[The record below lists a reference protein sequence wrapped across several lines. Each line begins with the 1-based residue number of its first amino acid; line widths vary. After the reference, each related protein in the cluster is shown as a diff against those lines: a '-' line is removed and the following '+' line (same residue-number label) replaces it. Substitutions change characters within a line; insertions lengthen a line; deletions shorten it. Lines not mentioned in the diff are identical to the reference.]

1 MKTAYISRN
10 QKINNFFKIY
20 FDQTVGLTMAQ
31 SHDLR
36 AILFKCDRWPLTA
49 EVLRRKENL

>member
-1 MKTAYISRN
+1 MKTVHISRN

-20 FDQTVGLTMAQ
+20 FDQTVGLTMSQ

-36 AILFKCDRWPLTA
+36 EILFKCDR
-49 EVLRRKENL
+49 

>member
-1 MKTAYISRN
+1 MKTAHISRN
-10 QKINNFFKIY
+10 QKINNSFKIY

-36 AILFKCDRWPLTA
+36 AILFKCDR
-49 EVLRRKENL
+49 